1 MSSPSPCPGPHP
13 SAQAA
18 ACCRLH
24 HDSAL
29 RVGTIIMLVAIAFTA
44 PLVIIVL
51 LVFCC
56 SGPDKQKRGAGAYAR
71 SGGGSSNIG
80 SPSYDPYR
88 PGGNT
93 DPYRPAAGSPRVRPS
108 NKKGW
113 LGWMLGAGSGRKGKE
128 AALPLY
134 QAGGSGGGGK
144 RMAV

>member
-1 MSSPSPCPGPHP
+1 MISSPCPLP

-18 ACCRLH
+18 TCCRLH

-29 RVGTIIMLVAIAFTA
+29 RVGTILMLVAIAFTT

-56 SGPDKQKRGAGAYAR
+56 SEPDKQKRGAGAYAR
-71 SGGGSSNIG
+71 PGGSNSMG

-88 PGGNT
+88 PGGST
-93 DPYRPAAGSPRVRPS
+93 DPYRPGAGSPRGRPS

-113 LGWMLGAGSGRKGKE
+113 LGWMLGAKGGRGKE
-128 AALPLY
+128 TALPLY
-134 QAGGSGGGGK
+134 QPGGSGGGGR